1 MGKETCNL
9 QPGYYGTSCDFQD
22 IKNAVTIL
30 SNKSE
35 AQFEEIKNEKW
46 YKRLFNIVT
55 CSKKNNI
62 RMAEQITSLTQAQE
76 ILVEILV
83 RLADEDNQIA
93 KLVMQSQNDIYQ
105 LAQASEYLQDR
116 LYLLEDKCLG
126 IKEYENLKGLDQQ
139 QRMILSACL
148 HQACSLYEEPSEE
161 QRFYA
166 NEVLTYLGT
175 EASVDNLEEALD
187 AMDDAAKRKIF
198 SCVITY
204 MYLYDH
210 TEATLEQEPRQNF
223 VDLFDLGRKTV
234 KSIKQQVVDIHR
246 LRGVKGCVGRCLIT
260 PEDIT
265 ESTPFEVEIEN
276 AEDNE
281 DITTDESNYSED
293 WEIDTSIEREY
304 LNISGI
310 IPVTAKKV
318 YENKDIH
325 FSSAIIECSGEL
337 EFRNC
342 TIHYNEDN
350 GSHIN
355 LKEDASLSILGCT
368 VICHADSL
376 RAFITTGVSE
386 CKASIRQSTFV
397 DCVDFING
405 YFISFC
411 FSDNKCIDCCMEFL
425 YVGISENGESKVLD
439 SDFVFATEPVF
450 KPISGKTHSS
460 SFCIYINCHTGKS
473 DIVIGRCNIT
483 AVPRRDGALRNY
495 LEHVPFINLSYN
507 IFASNSEI
515 ESIPV
520 VAYCTFKNMMNCI
533 EGGAFIQGCIF
544 ENCQDVLNARHSMWS
559 APYIIQENSFI
570 NCEHVARE
578 LSQGSQ
584 ITNCWF
590 YGSTQGEYISSAYG
604 ASVTIET
611 CEFVNLSITKKERF
625 REAIILLKACSKSE
639 LRKNGVTKISK
650 CIFNGIQLAEEISD
664 YGIKTPLFLI
674 AVSFGQDPVK
684 SPLVSVSGCI
694 FKNCATSNSSKEIIR
709 QQHSHYGLFN
719 RESRFETI
727 DVYNCPGYDE
737 VTDLAHYVAP
747 SDCKPRLTD
756 NEGDA
761 LGSQRPEINLFA
773 EDIVTVKLQMV

>member
-22 IKNAVTIL
+22 IKNAVTLL

-198 SCVITY
+198 SCIITY

-223 VDLFDLGRKTV
+223 IDLFDLGRKTV

-246 LRGVKGCVGRCLIT
+246 LRGVNGCVGRCLIT

-276 AEDNE
+276 AEDYE
-281 DITTDESNYSED
+281 DTTTDESNYSED

-304 LNISGI
+304 LKISGI

-325 FSSAIIECSGEL
+325 FSSAIIECSGAL

-350 GSHIN
+350 GSRIN

-368 VICHADSL
+368 VICHN
-376 RAFITTGVSE
+376 RG
-386 CKASIRQSTFV
+386 
-397 DCVDFING
+397 
-405 YFISFC
+405 
-411 FSDNKCIDCCMEFL
+411 
-425 YVGISENGESKVLD
+425 
-439 SDFVFATEPVF
+439 
-450 KPISGKTHSS
+450 
-460 SFCIYINCHTGKS
+460 
-473 DIVIGRCNIT
+473 
-483 AVPRRDGALRNY
+483 
-495 LEHVPFINLSYN
+495 
-507 IFASNSEI
+507 SEI
-515 ESIPV
+515 
-520 VAYCTFKNMMNCI
+520 N
-533 EGGAFIQGCIF
+533 
-544 ENCQDVLNARHSMWS
+544 
-559 APYIIQENSFI
+559 
-570 NCEHVARE
+570 
-578 LSQGSQ
+578 
-584 ITNCWF
+584 
-590 YGSTQGEYISSAYG
+590 
-604 ASVTIET
+604 
-611 CEFVNLSITKKERF
+611 
-625 REAIILLKACSKSE
+625 
-639 LRKNGVTKISK
+639 
-650 CIFNGIQLAEEISD
+650 
-664 YGIKTPLFLI
+664 
-674 AVSFGQDPVK
+674 
-684 SPLVSVSGCI
+684 
-694 FKNCATSNSSKEIIR
+694 SNSSNR
-709 QQHSHYGLFN
+709 HSFI
-719 RESRFETI
+719 ST
-727 DVYNCPGYDE
+727 
-737 VTDLAHYVAP
+737 
-747 SDCKPRLTD
+747 
-756 NEGDA
+756 
-761 LGSQRPEINLFA
+761 
-773 EDIVTVKLQMV
+773 

>member
-22 IKNAVTIL
+22 IKNAVTLL

-62 RMAEQITSLTQAQE
+62 RMAEQITSLAQAQE

-198 SCVITY
+198 SCIITY

-223 VDLFDLGRKTV
+223 IDLFDLGRKTV

-246 LRGVKGCVGRCLIT
+246 LRGVNGCVGRCLIT

-281 DITTDESNYSED
+281 DTTTDESNYSED

-304 LNISGI
+304 LKISGI

-342 TIHYNEDN
+342 TIHYNEDSA
-350 GSHIN
+350 SHIYLRN
-355 LKEDASLSILGCT
+355 QASLMILSST
-368 VICHADSL
+368 VICHGCWKESQS
-376 RAFITTGVSE
+376 FIIAGTNAVCVMAGV
-386 CKASIRQSTFV
+386 CFL
-397 DCVDFING
+397 DCVDFISGN
-405 YFISFC
+405 FEVFRFEKNIC
-411 FSDNKCIDCCMEFL
+411 FDCCKNFL
-425 YVGISENGESKVLD
+425 DISIHKQGEAKID
-439 SDFVFATEPVF
+439 DNVFLFLCEPFF
-450 KPISGKTHSS
+450 KPISSTEGTWPKGKCIDFHGSGKKLLS
-460 SFCIYINCHTGKS
+460 NCGVKCFSNQKSCYMDSIIFVDFRPSRYSENGNNDVCYCSF
-473 DIVIGRCNIT
+473 
-483 AVPRRDGALRNY
+483 
-495 LEHVPFINLSYN
+495 
-507 IFASNSEI
+507 SN
-515 ESIPV
+515 V
-520 VAYCTFKNMMNCI
+520 KNCI
-533 EGGAFIQGCIF
+533 HGGTQIYNCIF
-544 ENCQDVLNARHSMWS
+544 DHCQKVIYSCPAACSILNCQFVDCEHAICDMDQGG
-559 APYIIQENSFI
+559 IIQ
-570 NCEHVARE
+570 NCQF
-578 LSQGSQ
+578 S
-584 ITNCWF
+584 
-590 YGSTQGEYISSAYG
+590 GSTKEGYISSNKG
-604 ASVTIET
+604 CPIKIIS
-611 CEFVNLSITKKERF
+611 CEFANLSLAKENSLNNRG
-625 REAIILLKACSKSE
+625 IILLGACSDKEISI
-639 LRKNGVTKISK
+639 NGTTQISC
-650 CIFNGIQLAEEISD
+650 CIFNGVKLTGWNTFSSYLITHSYSQPRVKQPIAYVSDCIFQNCVTDDLNGEIIKQKGTHYGRFNRVSHFPEIS
-664 YGIKTPLFLI
+664 
-674 AVSFGQDPVK
+674 
-684 SPLVSVSGCI
+684 
-694 FKNCATSNSSKEIIR
+694 
-709 QQHSHYGLFN
+709 
-719 RESRFETI
+719 
-727 DVYNCPGYDE
+727 VYNCSGYDE
-737 VTDLAHYVAP
+737 VKDLNHSISPIALEMRETD
-747 SDCKPRLTD
+747 SDGNKI
-756 NEGDA
+756 
-761 LGSQRPEINLFA
+761 GSGYILNHSYEEYL
-773 EDIVTVKLQMV
+773 EVKTSYLNQERT